1 MQRNVK
7 LTFIPEIVQR
17 VSGAL
22 QPVEVGEE
30 GTVIVDIDGDMNED
44 DVIERIFENVKLES
58 IHK

>member
-1 MQRNVK
+1 MMQRNVK
-7 LTFIPEIVQR
+7 LTFIPDIVQR

-44 DVIERIFENVKLES
+44 DVIERIFENC
-58 IHK
+58 